1 MAEPVHPVAAS
12 DRIVSAL
19 SERRQVD
26 DADPVLRALQAWVQR
41 IDARPVAP
49 WSRPVPVCVKTA
61 SGGELARRV
70 AALTLALTLSSTG
83 LAAAVTGDPL
93 SPLHFVKREIHKFG
107 PPGGRHAP
115 RCPEPR
121 YSVDR
126 DGGYSPRVSRSS
138 SHRAPLTTRRAGS
151 RVVRHSPSP

>member
-1 MAEPVHPVAAS
+1 MTEPVQPVAAS
-12 DRIVSAL
+12 DRLVSAL
-19 SERRQVD
+19 SERRKID

-41 IDARPVAP
+41 IDAKPVAP
-49 WSRPVPVCVKTA
+49 WTRPVPACAKAA

-93 SPLHFVKREIHKFG
+93 SPLHFVKREIHRFG
-107 PPGGRHAP
+107 PPHGHAAHWP
-115 RCPEPR
+115 
-121 YSVDR
+121 DLR
-126 DGGYSPRVSRSS
+126 DSGDPARGYSSQLSRSS
-138 SHRAPLTTRRAGS
+138 GHREPGTTRREGS